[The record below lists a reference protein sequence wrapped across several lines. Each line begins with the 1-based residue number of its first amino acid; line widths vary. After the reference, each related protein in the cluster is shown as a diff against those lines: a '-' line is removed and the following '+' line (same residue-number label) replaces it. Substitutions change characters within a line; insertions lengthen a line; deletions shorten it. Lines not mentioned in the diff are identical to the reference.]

1 MPSAPLVSTSQ
12 SRKRQKTH
20 HQVEK
25 SLFSHENKENHDS
38 EIVKDIL
45 PPALKTH
52 NSAPVKNEDTA
63 LPALPFPA
71 TPANRI
77 TLDDLVGNTEDAF
90 NRPTI
95 ATTPNDC
102 VTWQHG
108 PRSSDPASSYHTT
121 QRSRKRARSSSPS
134 SSQLEKSNHFS
145 AQKDTLSMD
154 SLQRSLKTPQN
165 DPSIDLWARYA
176 GGNVSKCTRQD
187 SAISS
192 FAHLLP
198 SSPQTPSTTDS
209 KGKSMRRVASCGTE
223 WPTTETK
230 KRKTPPKSHTRVKD
244 IFAASKKRMF
254 SPELPKSGRV
264 SLLLEKIQESLCTK
278 PPDEVEEDAEG
289 PSSSSPIPDGN
300 IDQETVQNAPEP
312 EPELPPPPPVCK
324 TENNAVTSQA
334 VLKQHGPV
342 SELLLQDASSSDY
355 GGDEIDYDFMEQVEF
370 AATQAN
376 VNAVKIQKTP
386 SKPEKRPL
394 KHAAAVERR
403 TSEHSAAPSAHR
415 QQISKFQPTSSEPAL
430 PEKVTSLHKIATV
443 KVPNDSSDDEFGLSD
458 PDFAEELT
466 DLAAKYEPK
475 DQRCTLIQQP
485 ESVCAQD
492 AAVKQ
497 KVAAMQ
503 PASLD
508 EFDDPYDDDVWKDI
522 ANGSIDPQI
531 NDSVGSTSQVCGL
544 R

>member
-12 SRKRQKTH
+12 SRKKLKTH
-20 HQVEK
+20 HQAEK
-25 SLFSHENKENHDS
+25 SLSLHENKENHYS
-38 EIVKDIL
+38 EIVKDV
-45 PPALKTH
+45 PPPTLKTH
-52 NSAPVKNEDTA
+52 NSAPVRNEDVP

-145 AQKDTLSMD
+145 AQKDSLSMD
-154 SLQRSLKTPQN
+154 SLQKSLKTPQN

-176 GGNVSKCTRQD
+176 GGNISTRNQQD
-187 SAISS
+187 SAISG

-264 SLLLEKIQESLCTK
+264 SLLLEKIQESLSTK
-278 PPDEVEEDAEG
+278 PADEIEDDAEG
-289 PSSSSPIPDGN
+289 PSSSSPVPDGN
-300 IDQETVQNAPEP
+300 VDKETLKNAP
-312 EPELPPPPPVCK
+312 EPELPPAPPA
-324 TENNAVTSQA
+324 TRLERNVTKGASLPSQHQL
-334 VLKQHGPV
+334 VG
-342 SELLLQDASSSDY
+342 ELLLHDASSSDY

-376 VNAVKIQKTP
+376 ATSDKTQNTP
-386 SKPEKRPL
+386 SKPNKRPL
-394 KHAAAVERR
+394 DHARPVVKRR
-403 TSEHSAAPSAHR
+403 LSEHSAHLAQH
-415 QQISKFQPTSSEPAL
+415 QQASMLQTKTSESAL
-430 PEKVTSLHKIATV
+430 PEQLKSIQGTPKVEVSI
-443 KVPNDSSDDEFGLSD
+443 DSSDDEFGLSD

-466 DLAAKYEPK
+466 DLAAQYEPK
-475 DQRCTLIQQP
+475 DERCTFIQKP
-485 ESVCAQD
+485 ELASSQGITAKLKI
-492 AAVKQ
+492 AAV
-497 KVAAMQ
+497 Q
-503 PASLD
+503 PDSLD
-508 EFDDPYDDDVWKDI
+508 EFDDPYDDDVWRDI
-522 ANGSIDPQI
+522 ANGSVDPQI
-531 NDSVGSTSQVCGL
+531 NDNVGSTSQVCGL

>member
-1 MPSAPLVSTSQ
+1 
-12 SRKRQKTH
+12 
-20 HQVEK
+20 
-25 SLFSHENKENHDS
+25 
-38 EIVKDIL
+38 
-45 PPALKTH
+45 
-52 NSAPVKNEDTA
+52 
-63 LPALPFPA
+63 
-71 TPANRI
+71 
-77 TLDDLVGNTEDAF
+77 
-90 NRPTI
+90 
-95 ATTPNDC
+95 
-102 VTWQHG
+102 
-108 PRSSDPASSYHTT
+108 
-121 QRSRKRARSSSPS
+121 
-134 SSQLEKSNHFS
+134 
-145 AQKDTLSMD
+145 MD
-154 SLQRSLKTPQN
+154 SLQKSLKTPQN

-176 GGNVSKCTRQD
+176 GGNVSICTRQE

-264 SLLLEKIQESLCTK
+264 SLLLEKIQESLSTK
-278 PPDEVEEDAEG
+278 PADEVEEDAEG

-300 IDQETVQNAPEP
+300 IDQEIVQNAPEP
-312 EPELPPPPPVCK
+312 EPELPPPVCE
-324 TENNAVTSQA
+324 TEKHVITSQS
-334 VLKQHGPV
+334 VLKQHEPV
-342 SELLLQDASSSDY
+342 GELLLQDASSSDY

-376 VNAVKIQKTP
+376 VNAVRIQKTP

-394 KHAAAVERR
+394 KHAAAIVERR
-403 TSEHSAAPSAHR
+403 ASEHSAPSAHR
-415 QQISKFQPTSSEPAL
+415 QQTSKFRASCGEPAL
-430 PEKVTSLHKIATV
+430 PEKATSPHKIAKV

-466 DLAAKYEPK
+466 DLAAQYETQ

-492 AAVKQ
+492 APVKQ